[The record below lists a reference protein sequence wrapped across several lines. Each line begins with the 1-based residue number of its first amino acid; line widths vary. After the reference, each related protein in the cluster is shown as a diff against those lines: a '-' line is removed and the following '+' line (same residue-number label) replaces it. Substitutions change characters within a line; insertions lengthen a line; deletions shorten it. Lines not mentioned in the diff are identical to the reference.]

1 ESLSPSLPAA
11 SRYNASEMMVVA
23 ASRLLTEKVRAN
35 GYTTFLAGVGNSN
48 LAAWLAAY
56 QLKQT
61 GVEVELMAEAGMV
74 GYLPRP
80 AEPFVF
86 SFRNFPS
93 SKMLTD
99 IFHVMGIFMGGRHNR
114 CIGSLAAGQVD
125 KHGNINS
132 TIIPGVTYVTGSGG
146 ANDIA
151 SSAREVLV
159 TLAQSRQRFVEKV
172 PYITAPGRRVST
184 VVSDRGVFEKAG
196 EHGELVLTG
205 IFGDGSEAEM
215 VEAARE
221 ACGWDLKVAPALRR
235 FDPPGSDEL
244 RLIRLFDPRRYFL
257 GDH

>member
-1 ESLSPSLPAA
+1 
-11 SRYNASEMMVVA
+11 MMVIA
-23 ASRLLTEKVRAN
+23 ASRLLAEKVKAN
-35 GYTTFLAGVGNSN
+35 GYQTFLAGVGSSN

-56 QLKQT
+56 QLKQD
-61 GVEVELMAEAGMV
+61 GVPIELMAEAGMV

-93 SKMLTD
+93 CKMLTD

-114 CIGSLAAGQVD
+114 CLGSLAAGQID

-151 SSAREVLV
+151 SSAQETLV
-159 TLAQSRQRFVEKV
+159 TLAQTRNRFVEKV
-172 PYITAPGRRVST
+172 PYITAPGSRVRT
-184 VVSDRGVFEKAG
+184 VVSDLGVYEKVE

-205 IFGDGSEAEM
+205 VYAGQPEAEA
-215 VEAARE
+215 VRTAKES
-221 ACGWDLKVAPALRR
+221 CGWELRIAPALRR
-235 FDPPGSDEL
+235 FDPSDSDEL

-257 GDH
+257 GEL